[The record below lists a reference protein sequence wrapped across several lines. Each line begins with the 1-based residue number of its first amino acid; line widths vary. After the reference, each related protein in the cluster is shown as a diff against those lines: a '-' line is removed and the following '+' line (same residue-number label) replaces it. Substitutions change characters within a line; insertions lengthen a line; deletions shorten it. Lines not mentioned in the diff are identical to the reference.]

1 MHETRKAPT
10 STDRRWSFG
19 LHGDSLFMMKNIGK
33 GKRFRPVTQE
43 LEELLPNYTVHVQC
57 QVGEQVNDVVRCIID
72 GPRFHFLLV

>member
-1 MHETRKAPT
+1 
-10 STDRRWSFG
+10 
-19 LHGDSLFMMKNIGK
+19 MMKNIGK